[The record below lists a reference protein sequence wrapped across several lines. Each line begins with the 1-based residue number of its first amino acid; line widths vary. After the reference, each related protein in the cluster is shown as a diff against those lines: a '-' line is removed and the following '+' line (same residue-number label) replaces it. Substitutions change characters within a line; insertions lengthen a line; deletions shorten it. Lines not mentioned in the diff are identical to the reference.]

1 MISAYLNT
9 IRSDEQKQE
18 EVKQEEVK
26 QEEIM
31 QEEVKQEE
39 MKQEEIQTEMEV
51 EQTADVRI
59 ENPSEP
65 TPSC

>member
-26 QEEIM
+26 